1 MVLLYPLRFFLL
13 PFTTTPLKLC
23 FLQKLHILRP
33 LIQSSV
39 SCSITPSSRLSKYGT
54 PQQLKH
60 FRCISQL
67 FSDEQIFVAGQYLT
81 VPMLH
86 YKKSKCPLK
95 KNPLPTT
102 TTTTTSN
109 TNQTRK
115 IEVVGLFC
123 KQQKIKHENGSSG
136 KNSLPRRRRSNI
148 QEKLEL

>member
-1 MVLLYPLRFFLL
+1 
-13 PFTTTPLKLC
+13 
-23 FLQKLHILRP
+23 
-33 LIQSSV
+33 
-39 SCSITPSSRLSKYGT
+39 
-54 PQQLKH
+54 
-60 FRCISQL
+60 
-67 FSDEQIFVAGQYLT
+67 
-81 VPMLH
+81 MLH